1 MKKILLSCSVLLGL
15 LSAKAQLGADYAH
28 DDFQLDVPY
37 GNNQGGVFW
46 FNDSALIVQDEPSTL
61 FLTRTGG
68 GSATLTMEEEV
79 VRDGEVVKTSSWD
92 QGKSDANP
100 TGGTY
105 VFGVSW
111 GDSNGEAAG
120 GDPFTIDISANKTMS
135 ITVKND
141 FDAPVHFDFQ
151 FEDIN
156 GVKLEVQKDTASGG
170 WNEKEKFK
178 CRIPAGETK
187 VCEVDLEGGW
197 TLDYENAPLD
207 EYDGAANP
215 WPCAEGPWGPG
226 YVGCPLI
233 KDNSSFDFTQVKQVI
248 IIPNGQ
254 CDRADGFGAIAGC
267 TFGDKVEILNFG
279 IGSVPTKAAAPTGVT
294 ATATDATHINIDW
307 ADLAEGDSVR
317 VARSTDPMTGFKF
330 IYAAG
335 LDIKSDMGDGYNAED
350 LLTPNTT
357 YYYYVIADN
366 GLYSYSTLVSATTL
380 SQGANPSQ
388 LNANEDEN
396 DDVVLTW
403 VDNADDETGFN
414 IYRKLGAGAYALIG
428 SVGTD
433 VITYTDA
440 SSSLEL
446 NKQYTYQ
453 VKAIVAAGEE
463 LASNEAKI
471 TPVGFA
477 DDVVALKASIY
488 PNPATSTLN
497 FSEELEG
504 VVIYNSNG
512 TVMFS
517 AAKAKNVNVAE
528 FNKGIYFL
536 QTSKG
541 SKSFVVE

>member
-15 LSAKAQLGADYAH
+15 LSAKAQLGADFAH

-37 GNNQGGVFW
+37 GNDQGGVFW
-46 FNDSALIVQDEPSTL
+46 FNDSSLYVEGEPSTV

-79 VRDGEVVKTSSWD
+79 VRDGEVVKTSLWSD
-92 QGKSDANP
+92 GKSDENP

-120 GDPFTIDISANKTMS
+120 GNPFTIDISNSKMMT
-135 ITVKND
+135 ITVENTFETD
-141 FDAPVHFDFQ
+141 VNFDFQ
-151 FEDIN
+151 LQDIM
-156 GVKLEVQKDTASGG
+156 GTKLEMISDTGDGTWNDQKQ
-170 WNEKEKFK
+170 KFK
-178 CRIPAGETK
+178 CLFPAGETTT
-187 VCEVDLEGGW
+187 CEVDFSGGW

-207 EYDGAANP
+207 EYDGMPNP
-215 WPCAEGPWGPG
+215 FPCGNVEGWGGPED
-226 YVGCPLI
+226 CPIL
-233 KDNSSFDFTQVKQVI
+233 KDTTSFDFTQVTQVI
-248 IIPNGQ
+248 IIPNGI
-254 CDRADGFGAIAGC
+254 CESEFAPAVCA
-267 TFGDKVEILNFG
+267 FGDKVKIHNFA
-279 IGSVPTKAAAPTGVT
+279 IGNVPEKAAAPTGVT
-294 ATATDATHINIDW
+294 AEATSATTIDLNW
-307 ADLAEGDSVR
+307 DKLVEGDTVR
-317 VARSTDPMTGFKF
+317 VARSTDPMVGFEF
-330 IYAAG
+330 IYA
-335 LDIKSDMGDGYNAED
+335 DKISTTSPSQMGDGYPTANP
-350 LLTPNTT
+350 LMPNTT
-357 YYYYVIADN
+357 YYYYVIVDN
-366 GLYSYSTLVSATTL
+366 GLYSYSDLITVTTE
-380 SQGANPSQ
+380 SQGANPSS
-388 LNANEDEN
+388 LFAKEN
-396 DDVVLTW
+396 LDDDVVLTW
-403 VDNADDETGFN
+403 TDNSDDETGFN
-414 IYRKLGAGAYALIG
+414 IYRKLGSGQYELIG
-428 SVGTD
+428 SVGAD
-433 VITYTDA
+433 VTTYTDP
-440 SSSLEL
+440 STSLEL
-446 NKQYTYQ
+446 NKQYTYK
-453 VKAIVAAGEE
+453 VNALFADSDE
-463 LASNEAKI
+463 LSSNEAKI

>member
-37 GNNQGGVFW
+37 GNDQGGVFW
-46 FNDSALIVQDEPSTL
+46 FNDENLLVEGEPSTVYL
-61 FLTRTGG
+61 ERDGG
-68 GSATLTMEEEV
+68 GDATLVLEQYIE
-79 VRDGEVVKTSSWD
+79 RDGEIVDTALWSE
-92 QGKSDANP
+92 GKSDANP

-111 GDSNGEAAG
+111 GDSNGEAPG

-135 ITVKND
+135 VTVRNN
-141 FDAPVHFDFQ
+141 FDVDVHFDFQ
-151 FEDIN
+151 FQDVN
-156 GVKLEVQKDTASGG
+156 GTKLEVQQDTASGG

-178 CRIPAGETK
+178 CRIAAGETK
-187 VCEVDLEGGW
+187 ECLVDLEGGW
-197 TLDYENAPLD
+197 VLDYANAPLD
-207 EYDGAANP
+207 EYDGAPNP
-215 WPCAEGPWGPG
+215 WPCTVPSN
-226 YVGCPLI
+226 CPMIL
-233 KDNSSFDFTQVKQVI
+233 DDVSFDFTKVTQVVM
-248 IIPNGQ
+248 IPNAI
-254 CDRADGFGAIAGC
+254 CDHTDGYGSIVGC
-267 TFGDKVEILNFG
+267 AFGDKIELTDFK

-414 IYRKLGAGAYALIG
+414 IYRKLGNAGTYALIG